1 MRRDAV
7 FRLGLSGLP
16 RLIPLEWRGQA
27 CPRPLSD
34 PVMKDNLTG
43 PAIEP
48 VQFPFRHVEVVRRA
62 ASNDGVD
69 VLVGCPGSRAQYNFS
84 CRKIERL
91 HSRSGNPHPE
101 FEEDTEARTTDP
113 MLKDGMLHSI
123 RQQSE
128 PGQEARRSILTG
140 RVSASQGTTGTG
152 FCSRRPYR
160 SGLPALKPDLPIGT
174 SFSFSSG
181 RGAMPRCSLDSL
193 IGGSKP
199 GLVSGS
205 SACFLLSSVI
215 SKLPFHRRRR
225 EAANS
230 LVRRS
235 RQRN

>member
-1 MRRDAV
+1 M
-7 FRLGLSGLP
+7 
-16 RLIPLEWRGQA
+16 
-27 CPRPLSD
+27 
-34 PVMKDNLTG
+34 
-43 PAIEP
+43 
-48 VQFPFRHVEVVRRA
+48 
-62 ASNDGVD
+62 
-69 VLVGCPGSRAQYNFS
+69 VGCPGCRAQYNFS

-91 HSRSGNPHPE
+91 HSRSGDPCPE
-101 FEEDTEARTTDP
+101 FEEDTEARSADP

-128 PGQEARRSILTG
+128 PGHEARRSILTG
-140 RVSASQGTTGTG
+140 RVSASQATTGTG

-160 SGLPALKPDLPIGT
+160 SGLPALKPDLPIGR

-215 SKLPFHRRRR
+215 SKLPFHRAGGRRR
-225 EAANS
+225 TRSSVAPGSAIKRPARRCGPVRDGGP
-230 LVRRS
+230 LQILRRS
-235 RQRN
+235 SRRRPASCRAYGW